1 MHRTLDD
8 VPVVT
13 PATSVYGPR
22 FAAAYQDICRKLN
35 IQLAPACPQ
44 LEKAFLDSTVGT
56 VLGIRF
62 DTAML
67 TWTVSP
73 EKRDNILRDVAGPL
87 AGAPLTL
94 EQMQHLMGVLQ
105 DFGQMCPFLNG
116 FKQPLNSFL
125 ASLLQKPDPARALP
139 SQVRTDLRIWANVIT
154 ASVVPLPIPHR
165 PLPPGLSALHF
176 VSDAACAR
184 YVTVDGRRIP
194 CDRPGHRG
202 AASIG
207 IGSQGE
213 IWLCARVTWPAYLLL
228 KARDEKNRAYGC
240 KSTTLELVGLILP
253 IITVPHL
260 LQGKEVC
267 FHVDNLATVYG
278 WENKGVAKDSSA
290 SVMIRSL
297 HLIATYLGCI
307 VHVRHLPRMS
317 DTNARLADRLSRKS
331 TTTGR
336 DRARIRRAMKPTIPP
351 ALRRWMESPK
361 PDWDLPGELLHDV
374 QQRLRHHHL

>member
-1 MHRTLDD
+1 

-13 PATSVYGPR
+13 PAASIHGPR
-22 FAAAYQDICRKLN
+22 FAAAYQDICKTLN

-44 LEKAFLDSTVGT
+44 LEKAFQDSTVGT

-62 DTAML
+62 DTTRL

-87 AGAPLTL
+87 ARAPLTL

-125 ASLLQKPDPARALP
+125 ASLLQKPDPARPLP
-139 SQVRTDLRIWANVIT
+139 PQARADLQIWANVIA

-165 PLPPGLSALHF
+165 PLPPSLSALHF
-176 VSDAACAR
+176 VSDAAGAR
-184 YVTVDGRRIP
+184 YVTVKGRRIP
-194 CDRPGHRG
+194 CDRPGQRG
-202 AASIG
+202 AAAIG
-207 IGSQGE
+207 IGPQGE

-228 KARDEKNRAYGC
+228 KARDEKKRPYGC

-253 IITVPHL
+253 ILTVPHL
-260 LQGKEVC
+260 LQGKELC

-278 WENKGVAKDSSA
+278 WENRAVAKDSSA
-290 SVMIRSL
+290 SVLIRSL

-307 VHVRHLPRMS
+307 VHVHHLPRMS
-317 DTNARLADRLSRKS
+317 DTHARLADRLSRKS
-331 TTTGR
+331 TTTSR
-336 DRARIRRAMKPTIPP
+336 DRARIRHAMKPAIPT
-351 ALRRWMESPK
+351 ALRRWLDAPSA
-361 PDWDLPGELLHDV
+361 DWDLPGALLQDV
-374 QQRLRHHHL
+374 QQRLRLHRL